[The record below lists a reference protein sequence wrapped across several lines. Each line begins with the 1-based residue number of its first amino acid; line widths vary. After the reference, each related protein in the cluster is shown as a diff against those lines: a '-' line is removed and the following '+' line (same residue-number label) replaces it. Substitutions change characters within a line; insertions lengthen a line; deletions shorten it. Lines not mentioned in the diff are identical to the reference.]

1 MDTPIRNKEEY
12 FNRMAKRKENAKNR
26 IMNTD
31 ATKPTPNVSHVDV
44 ANQVLKVIAVLDIHP
59 TVKKIMTMRIM
70 GPLSTGIETSHM
82 NIALTIGMRE
92 EQVREAEAEGLAVL
106 SEALQ
111 AVSSKEFIEKF
122 NKDKKVDQAV
132 KEIKNVGKSAKADVQ
147 QKGMEYEN
155 KKFII

>member
-1 MDTPIRNKEEY
+1 
-12 FNRMAKRKENAKNR
+12 
-26 IMNTD
+26 
-31 ATKPTPNVSHVDV
+31 
-44 ANQVLKVIAVLDIHP
+44 
-59 TVKKIMTMRIM
+59 
-70 GPLSTGIETSHM
+70 
-82 NIALTIGMRE
+82 MRE